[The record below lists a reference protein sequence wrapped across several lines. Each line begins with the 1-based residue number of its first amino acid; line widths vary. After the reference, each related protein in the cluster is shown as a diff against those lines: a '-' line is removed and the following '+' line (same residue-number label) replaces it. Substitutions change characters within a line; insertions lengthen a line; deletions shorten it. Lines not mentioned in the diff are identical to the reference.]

1 MTLTDEDLIELDGNI
16 FTFAELEAILRS
28 LCLNLVRAGQTEV
41 QIEHAEH
48 LTLQ

>member
-1 MTLTDEDLIELDGNI
+1 MTPDEDDLIELDGNI

-28 LCLNLVRAGQTEV
+28 LCLNLVHAGHSEV